1 MNDIEAIA
9 AHHSVRSC
17 TQETIPADI
26 RRSLD
31 EEIERCNREGGLDIK
46 GVYDKPEAFSSA
58 MAHYGSSGM
67 CETTSCSLKTP
78 RLNWRNAAGTTE
90 NGSFT

>member
-9 AHHSVRSC
+9 ARHPVRSC

-31 EEIERCNREGGLDIK
+31 EEIERCNRE
-46 GVYDKPEAFSSA
+46 
-58 MAHYGSSGM
+58 
-67 CETTSCSLKTP
+67 
-78 RLNWRNAAGTTE
+78 
-90 NGSFT
+90 

>member
-46 GVYDKPEAFSSA
+46 GVYDKPEA
-58 MAHYGSSGM
+58 
-67 CETTSCSLKTP
+67 
-78 RLNWRNAAGTTE
+78 
-90 NGSFT
+90 